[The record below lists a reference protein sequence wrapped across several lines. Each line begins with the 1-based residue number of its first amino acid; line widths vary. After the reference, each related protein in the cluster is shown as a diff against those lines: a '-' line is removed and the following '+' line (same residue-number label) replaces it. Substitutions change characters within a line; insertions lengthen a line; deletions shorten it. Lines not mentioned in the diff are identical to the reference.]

1 MAQRELPAWPIPVGL
16 IMAIAAGFLIYQ
28 SPLQSSRPG
37 PTDSRHQRTLDE
49 HQVHARLWQDPL
61 AAAEAHARAESSQG
75 KTFEFRVERGALKAS
90 EQGSEKDDHHPVARL
105 TDDIARVVQKPSGH
119 VTVLLVMVPGGPYVE
134 GTESRLR
141 TRYAVV
147 SALGVACF
155 VPEDPEHIGYVNW
168 TPHPPVPSTI
178 PYDKL
183 IVPYEWYRPR
193 KFQQCNGTSQQA
205 DNILVMWV
213 NEDGFSDQPL
223 QRLSWLT
230 SDVKGQLDAATITF
244 KTIGPASSTTL
255 RAMLQDGLEHP
266 FLPHGADRM
275 PLYSPWATANP
286 GLLVLSIQ
294 DAMLSADLATKTQ
307 PYAELERRFTKI
319 LNKVVDFRQQIG
331 HDDDLA
337 MALLEELTRRGVEA
351 GEDHIAWLAEWDSFY
366 SRALQ
371 VEFSAAACV
380 EAERLQRV
388 ATGVCPDIATAMD
401 AVVTHDRS
409 PEWSGGARL
418 HRYSYL
424 RGLDG
429 EIPNDAARQGLS
441 SEAGNAKSKE
451 EHTDVKSSLKELER
465 PEGQAQLDY
474 VHRLV
479 ARLEADAALWEGS
492 GKELKAIGVLG
503 SDVYDKLLILQA
515 VRKRFPH
522 AIFFTTDLDARLLH
536 PSQYDWTRNLV
547 VASHFGLQ
555 LHPALQYDIP
565 SFRDGYQ
572 TSAFLSVLIAV
583 GYLTPATPSGHRYL
597 RGQYEFSTDALS
609 RIFEIGRTGAVD
621 LSPDPDHSQTVFGS
635 SCNGVAPVH
644 RQETTSIHPPRQTFS
659 LWHETGCPG
668 LADSVHNLR
677 YNHAMWAVIA
687 VFLACVLII
696 PFDVSL
702 AKAAFG
708 GALLF
713 IVTLLVVWR
722 LSLDPDGEP
731 FLWFEG
737 VSIWPTELIRMLAAG
752 LGVILVLIA
761 VRRLRRNYRELSSRV
776 LLYTEQAGEKEI
788 ERAPSQAG
796 WTDWIKPGSWA
807 IAYHHHHTAL
817 ISLWDEYGR
826 LSEYPAQRRRV
837 IPQVLLY
844 GLLGVVL
851 LFGVFTPPHTPFR
864 GPVSAVADRF
874 IVFVSVFSFLALIFF
889 VVDETR
895 LCEQFIRRLTDLWAG
910 SARPEA
916 ETRLIRF
923 SIDLVAERTKV
934 VGRLIDYPFI
944 VLFIL
949 IISRMRLFDNWDVP
963 VGLVVLWGLSAGYAI
978 VCAFLLGR
986 AAEHLRQAALQ
997 RLTTAQGEA
1006 REAGATDD
1014 ADRISRIAD
1023 EISEESTGAFAPWTQ
1038 HPIFRAVLF
1047 PTSGLGL
1054 ASLFEYVSFS

>member
-1 MAQRELPAWPIPVGL
+1 MAQREPPAWPIPVGL

-37 PTDSRHQRTLDE
+37 PTESRHQRTLDE

-105 TDDIARVVQKPSGH
+105 TEDIARVVQKPPGH

-134 GTESRLR
+134 GTESRIR

-168 TPHPPVPSTI
+168 TPHAPVSAAI

-193 KFQQCNGTSQQA
+193 KFQQCNETPQEPNS
-205 DNILVMWV
+205 IVIMWV

-223 QRLSWLT
+223 QRLSWLK
-230 SDVKGQLDAATITF
+230 SDVQGRLDTATITF
-244 KTIGPASSTTL
+244 KMIGPASSTTL
-255 RAMLQDGLEHP
+255 RAMLQDGLHHP
-266 FLPHGADRM
+266 PLQHGAERM

-286 GLLVLSIQ
+286 GLLMLSIQ
-294 DAMLSADLATKTQ
+294 DKVLPADRATKTQ
-307 PYAELERRFTKI
+307 PYAELERQFTKT
-319 LNKVVDFRQQIG
+319 LNKVVEFRPQIG

-337 MALLEELTRRGVEA
+337 MALLEELNRRGVEA

-380 EAERLQRV
+380 EAERLRHL

-401 AVVTHDRS
+401 AVVTNDRS
-409 PEWSGGARL
+409 PEWSGHARL
-418 HRYSYL
+418 HHYSYL

-429 EIPNDAARQGLS
+429 EIPNDAARQGVS
-441 SEAGNAKSKE
+441 SEAGNAKSNE
-451 EHTDVKSSLKELER
+451 ERTNVKATLKELER

-479 ARLEADAALWEGS
+479 DRLGADAARWEGS

-572 TSAFLSVLIAV
+572 TSAFLSVLAAV
-583 GYLTPATPSGHRYL
+583 EYLTPATPSGYRYR
-597 RGQYEFSTDALS
+597 RGQYEFSTDAVS
-609 RIFEIGRTGAVD
+609 RIFEIGRTGAAD
-621 LSPDPDHSQTVFGS
+621 LSPDHSPAVPAS
-635 SCNGVAPVH
+635 PCDRVAPLQ
-644 RQETTSIHPPRQTFS
+644 RQEKMSIHPPRQTFS

-687 VFLACVLII
+687 VFLACVLLI

-708 GALLF
+708 SALLF
-713 IVTLLVVWR
+713 IVMLLVFWR
-722 LSLDPDGEP
+722 LSLDPEGEP

-752 LGVILVLIA
+752 LSVSLMLIA
-761 VRRLRRNYRELSSRV
+761 VRRLRRNYRQLSSRV
-776 LLYTEQAGEKEI
+776 LSSMEQAGEQGTES
-788 ERAPSQAG
+788 AASQAG
-796 WTDWIKPGSWA
+796 WTDWIKPGSWS
-807 IAYHHHHTAL
+807 ISYRPHHTGL
-817 ISLWDEYGR
+817 ISLWEEYGR
-826 LSEYPAQRRRV
+826 LSESPAQRRRV

-844 GLLGVVL
+844 GLLGVIL

-864 GPVSAVADRF
+864 GLVSAVADRL
-874 IVFVSVFSFLALIFF
+874 IVFLSVFSFLALVFF

-895 LCEQFIRRLTDLWAG
+895 LCEQFIRRLTDLCAG

-963 VGLVVLWGLSAGYAI
+963 IGLVVLWGLSAGYAI

-986 AAEHLRQAALQ
+986 AGEHLRHAALK
-997 RLTTAQGEA
+997 RLTMAGGEA
-1006 REAGATDD
+1006 REAGAINDVEQIN
-1014 ADRISRIAD
+1014 RITE
-1023 EISEESTGAFAPWTQ
+1023 EISEESTGAFAPWNQ

-1054 ASLFEYVSFS
+1054 ASLFQYLSFS

>member
-1 MAQRELPAWPIPVGL
+1 MAQRERPAWPIPVGL
-16 IMAIAAGFLIYQ
+16 IVAIAAGFLIYQ

-37 PTDSRHQRTLDE
+37 PPDSRHQRALDE

-90 EQGSEKDDHHPVARL
+90 EQGADKDDHHPVARL
-105 TDDIARVVQKPSGH
+105 TDELARVIQKPPGH

-168 TPHPPVPSTI
+168 IPHPPVPAAI

-193 KFQQCNGTSQQA
+193 KFQQCNETTQQPN
-205 DNILVMWV
+205 NILIMWV
-213 NEDGFSDQPL
+213 NEDAFSDQPL
-223 QRLSWLT
+223 QRLSWLK
-230 SDVKGQLDAATITF
+230 SDVKGELDGASITF

-255 RAMLQDGLEHP
+255 RGMLQDAIDHP
-266 FLPHGADRM
+266 SLQHDAERM
-275 PLYSPWATANP
+275 PMYSPWATANP

-294 DAMLSADLATKTQ
+294 DKLLPAHGATMTRS
-307 PYAELERRFTKI
+307 YAELERQFTTI
-319 LNKVVDFRQQIG
+319 LNNAVDFRQQIG

-337 MALLEELTRRGVEA
+337 MALLEELNRRGVQA

-380 EAERLQRV
+380 EAERLRPP
-388 ATGVCPDIATAMD
+388 ANKVCPDIATAMD
-401 AVVTHDRS
+401 AVVTNDRS
-409 PEWSGGARL
+409 PQWAGRAWL
-418 HRYSYL
+418 HHYSYL

-429 EIPNDAARQGLS
+429 EIPSDTGRQGPS
-441 SEAGNAKSKE
+441 SEAGNTKSKE
-451 EHTDVKSSLKELER
+451 GRTDIKASLKELER

-515 VRKRFPH
+515 VRKRFPY

-547 VASHFGLQ
+547 IASHFGLQ

-572 TSAFLSVLIAV
+572 TSAFFSVLTAV
-583 GYLTPATPSGHRYL
+583 GYLRPATPSTHRYSL
-597 RGQYEFSTDALS
+597 GQYEFSTDAVP
-609 RIFEIGRTGAVD
+609 RIYEIGRTEAVD
-621 LSPDPDHSQTVFGS
+621 LSPDHGNTVPASQCDQVTL
-635 SCNGVAPVH
+635 AQK
-644 RQETTSIHPPRQTFS
+644 QEKVSIHPQRQTFS
-659 LWHETGCPG
+659 LWHQTGCPG
-668 LADSVHNLR
+668 LADSRHNLR

-687 VFLACVLII
+687 VFLACVLLI
-696 PFDVSL
+696 PFDLSL

-708 GALLF
+708 GAFLL
-713 IVTLLVVWR
+713 IVMLLVFWR
-722 LSLDPDGEP
+722 LSLDPEGEP

-737 VSIWPTELIRMLAAG
+737 VSIWPTELIRVLAAG
-752 LGVILVLIA
+752 LSVVLMLKA
-761 VRRLRRNYRELSSRV
+761 VRRLRRNYWELSGRV
-776 LLYTEQAGEKEI
+776 LPYTEQACEQGTESA
-788 ERAPSQAG
+788 APQAG
-796 WTDWIKPGSWA
+796 WTQWIKPGSWR
-807 IAYHHHHTAL
+807 ISYSRHRTGL
-817 ISLWDEYGR
+817 VSLWKEYGR
-826 LSEYPAQRRRV
+826 LSEFAAQRRRV

-844 GLLGVVL
+844 GFFGLVL
-851 LFGVFTPPHTPFR
+851 LFGVFAPPHTPFR
-864 GPVSAVADRF
+864 GSVSASADRL
-874 IVFVSVFSFLALIFF
+874 IVFLSVFSFLALIFF

-895 LCEQFIRRLTDLWAG
+895 LCEQFIRRLTNLCDG
-910 SARPEA
+910 SGRPEA

-923 SIDLVAERTKV
+923 SIDLIAERTKV

-949 IISRMRLFDNWDVP
+949 IVSRMRLFDNWDAP
-963 VGLVVLWGLSAGYAI
+963 VGLILLWGLSAGYAI

-986 AAEHLRQAALQ
+986 AADQWRQAALK
-997 RLTTAQGEA
+997 RLTIARDEA
-1006 REAGATDD
+1006 REAGKTDD
-1014 ADRISRIAD
+1014 VDRISRIMN
-1023 EISEESTGAFAPWTQ
+1023 EISEVSAGAFAPWTQ

-1047 PTSGLGL
+1047 PTSGVGL
-1054 ASLFEYVSFS
+1054 ASLFEYFSFN

>member
-1 MAQRELPAWPIPVGL
+1 
-16 IMAIAAGFLIYQ
+16 MAIAAGFLIYQ

-37 PTDSRHQRTLDE
+37 PTDSRHQRALDE
-49 HQVHARLWQDPL
+49 HQVDARLWQDPL

-75 KTFEFRVERGALKAS
+75 RTFEFRVERGALKAS

-105 TDDIARVVQKPSGH
+105 TDDIARVVQKPRGH

-155 VPEDPEHIGYVNW
+155 VPEDPEHIGYINW
-168 TPHPPVPSTI
+168 IPHPPVPASL

-193 KFQQCNGTSQQA
+193 KFQRCNETSQQA
-205 DNILVMWV
+205 NNILVMWV

-230 SDVKGQLDAATITF
+230 SDLKDQFDAATITF

-255 RAMLQDGLEHP
+255 RGMLQDAIDHP
-266 FLPHGADRM
+266 SLQHGAERM

-294 DAMLSADLATKTQ
+294 DKVLLADRATKTQ
-307 PYAELERRFTKI
+307 PYAELERQFTTI

-337 MALLEELTRRGVEA
+337 MALLEELNRRGVEA
-351 GEDHIAWLAEWDSFY
+351 GNDHIAWLAEWDSFY

-380 EAERLQRV
+380 EAERLRGL
-388 ATGVCPDIATAMD
+388 AAGVCPDLATAMD

-409 PEWSGGARL
+409 PEWSGQARL
-418 HRYSYL
+418 HHYSYL

-429 EIPNDAARQGLS
+429 EIPNDAARQGSS
-441 SEAGNAKSKE
+441 SEARNAKSKE
-451 EHTDVKSSLKELER
+451 ERTDVKASFKELER

-547 VASHFGLQ
+547 IASHFGLQ
-555 LHPALQYDIP
+555 LHPALQDDIP

-572 TSAFLSVLIAV
+572 TSAFLSVLVAV
-583 GYLTPATPSGHRYL
+583 GYLTPATPLAYRYPL
-597 RGQYEFSTDALS
+597 GQYEFSTDAVS

-621 LSPDPDHSQTVFGS
+621 LSPDHSRVVLPST
-635 SCNGVAPVH
+635 CDGVAPLQ
-644 RQETTSIHPPRQTFS
+644 RQEKMSIHPSRQTFS

-687 VFLACVLII
+687 VFLACVLLI

-708 GALLF
+708 AAFLF
-713 IVTLLVVWR
+713 IVVLLVFWR
-722 LSLDPDGEP
+722 LSLDPEGEP

-752 LGVILVLIA
+752 LSVILMLIA

-776 LLYTEQAGEKEI
+776 LSYTEQAGEQVPES
-788 ERAPSQAG
+788 AASQAG

-807 IAYHHHHTAL
+807 ISYRPHHTGL
-817 ISLWDEYGR
+817 VSLWEEYGR
-826 LSEYPAQRRRV
+826 LSECPAQRRRV

-864 GPVSAVADRF
+864 GSVSAVADRL
-874 IVFVSVFSFLALIFF
+874 IVFLSVFSFLALIFF

-895 LCEQFIRRLTDLWAG
+895 LCEQFIRRLTDLCAG

-934 VGRLIDYPFI
+934 VGRLIDFPFI

-949 IISRMRLFDNWDVP
+949 IISRMRLFDNWDAP

-986 AAEHLRQAALQ
+986 AAEHLRQAALK
-997 RLTTAQGEA
+997 RLTTA
-1006 REAGATDD
+1006 RDD
-1014 ADRISRIAD
+1014 ARKARKIDGADQISRITD